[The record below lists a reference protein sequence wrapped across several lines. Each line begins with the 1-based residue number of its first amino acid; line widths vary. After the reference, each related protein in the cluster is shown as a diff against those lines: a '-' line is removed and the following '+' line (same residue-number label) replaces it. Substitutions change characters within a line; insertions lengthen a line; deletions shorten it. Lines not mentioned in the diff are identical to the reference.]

1 MSKGGHGLRWKRT
14 EYLQPGS
21 LTERFSLPAVLILVF
36 AAAATITLN
45 LGPLISSALASLAAA
60 VVCVAGFE
68 YFFPGKL
75 IPQKPACALG
85 ADGIQFPDGRFVP
98 WTLIRYVEPEQ
109 LPSATQKTSSDV
121 IVIGFNSYTTRVRVT
136 DPMAFVRDAS
146 QRRAFHKSLQN
157 EELREEFRS
166 EAHVGYRA
174 GIKRPSDNLVRVA
187 LDVREDHE
195 SRLEAYARLDSVE
208 RETLFES
215 LADESFREDLE
226 DIY

>member
-1 MSKGGHGLRWKRT
+1 MASEQVRQDASHCWRRRNRRRNRRR
-14 EYLQPGS
+14 E
-21 LTERFSLPAVLILVF
+21 
-36 AAAATITLN
+36 
-45 LGPLISSALASLAAA
+45 SA
-60 VVCVAGFE
+60 G
-68 YFFPGKL
+68 
-75 IPQKPACALG
+75 
-85 ADGIQFPDGRFVP
+85 
-98 WTLIRYVEPEQ
+98 
-109 LPSATQKTSSDV
+109 DV

-157 EELREEFRS
+157 EELREEFKS

-226 DIY
+226 DIH